1 MFLGT
6 CWLPSVSPQLM
17 ARCPITDSVLG
28 GPHNAARATAS
39 SVPAWS
45 MVSLLLSWKVNS
57 KQGAPALP
65 FSGHLFSGQ

>member
-6 CWLPSVSPQLM
+6 CWLPSVDPELM

-28 GPHNAARATAS
+28 TSPQFSQSNS
-39 SVPAWS
+39 SICPWS
-45 MVSLLLSWKVNS
+45 MVSLLLSWKVNP
-57 KQGAPALP
+57 KQGTPALA